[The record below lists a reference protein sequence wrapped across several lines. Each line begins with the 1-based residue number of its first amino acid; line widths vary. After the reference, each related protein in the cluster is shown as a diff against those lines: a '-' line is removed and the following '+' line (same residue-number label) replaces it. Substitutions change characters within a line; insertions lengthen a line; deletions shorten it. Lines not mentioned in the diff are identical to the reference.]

1 MRLLSFFLF
10 LSSLLSAQNEFSI
23 DQISI
28 SGNKTTK
35 DFIILRELPF
45 SKNDKVNI
53 ADTAK
58 LKDLAIQNL
67 KNTNLFNQVSL
78 SFHENKLDSTV
89 QVKVTLQER
98 WYLWPNP
105 KFEII
110 ERNVRTWWRNGRNL
124 DRANYGLFVSHLNF
138 RGRRETLRLKV
149 KLGYVQTLGF
159 DYDNPFLSKKGKWG

>member
-53 ADTAK
+53 ADTTK

-78 SFHENKLDSTV
+78 SFHENKLDVNTASSL
-89 QVKVTLQER
+89 QVRKKIYQGSSDAWREYSDFLKPLTKVLD
-98 WYLWPNP
+98 PNTT
-105 KFEII
+105 II
-110 ERNVRTWWRNGRNL
+110 
-124 DRANYGLFVSHLNF
+124 
-138 RGRRETLRLKV
+138 
-149 KLGYVQTLGF
+149 
-159 DYDNPFLSKKGKWG
+159 

>member
-53 ADTAK
+53 ADTTK

-78 SFHENKLDSTV
+78 SFHENKLDVNTASSL
-89 QVKVTLQER
+89 QVRKKIYQGSSDAWREYSDFLKP
-98 WYLWPNP
+98 LIDALDPNAT
-105 KFEII
+105 II
-110 ERNVRTWWRNGRNL
+110 
-124 DRANYGLFVSHLNF
+124 
-138 RGRRETLRLKV
+138 
-149 KLGYVQTLGF
+149 
-159 DYDNPFLSKKGKWG
+159 